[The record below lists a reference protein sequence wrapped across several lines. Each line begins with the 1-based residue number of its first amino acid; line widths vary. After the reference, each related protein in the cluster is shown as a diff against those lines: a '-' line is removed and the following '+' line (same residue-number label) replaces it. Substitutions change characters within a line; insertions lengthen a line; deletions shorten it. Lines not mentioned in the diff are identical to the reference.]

1 VPYRSLS
8 PHGQIIDLEIQD
20 GEDHAFAAAVHDAWL
35 SPDSPITRLEIGEQ
49 AVVLA
54 SEVVGYR
61 RHGSVLPDSRG
72 PRYWETVLSLAHIAY
87 QDA

>member
-1 VPYRSLS
+1 MTCRIEVFLRSS
-8 PHGQIIDLEIQD
+8 QVIDLEVQD
-20 GEDHAFAAAVHDAWL
+20 GEDHAFAAAVQDAWS

-61 RHGSVLPDSRG
+61 LHGLVLPDSRG
-72 PRYWETVLSLAHIAY
+72 L
-87 QDA
+87 